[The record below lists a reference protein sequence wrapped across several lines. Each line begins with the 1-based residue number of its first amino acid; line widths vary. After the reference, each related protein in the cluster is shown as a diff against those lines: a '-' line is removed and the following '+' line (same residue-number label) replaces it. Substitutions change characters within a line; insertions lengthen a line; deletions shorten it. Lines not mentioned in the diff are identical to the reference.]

1 MGPQFAH
8 IETYSVKQNK
18 AGNSV
23 AQVLGEAIRD
33 ALYSQHI
40 SSPQPPRLVYGVDIP
55 MLRIL
60 HDQMIAGAATV
71 ATVKGKQLKR
81 AIRKDRNTLM
91 TVVSSYPVPVADLD
105 NDETGETR
113 RMYDRWVALNVGHF
127 KEKYGNQL
135 KTVIEHDDEEYPHVH
150 AYILPDE
157 DPGVFADGM
166 HPGRVAKAA
175 AAVAAKSQGLSG
187 REVTKVT
194 NTAYRKA
201 MREWQGEYYGAVGAP
216 CGLTRVGPRR
226 ARLSRAQWQAD
237 KANAVDLAKV
247 IEGNEATTL
256 LLAEREQE
264 SSFTSEILEVTELAN
279 DLAAAVNVAEA
290 ERLSALEK
298 SLKEQASTA
307 AAELQKEKNAVA
319 IELRITRKFKS
330 DLEDREEELD
340 GIFRLANVMIRTVA
354 EKLGVSPIVN
364 AVVAAIKA
372 FLEKPAP
379 VDPLIDRPSEDRNDD
394 TDGPDF

>member
-40 SSPQPPRLVYGVDIP
+40 ANPQPPRLVYGVDIL
-55 MLRIL
+55 MLRLL

-105 NDETGETR
+105 NDKTGETR
-113 RMYDRWVALNVGHF
+113 RMCDRWLALNVGHF

-150 AYILPDE
+150 AYILPDA

-166 HPGRVAKAA
+166 HPGRVAKTA

-187 REVTKVT
+187 HK
-194 NTAYRKA
+194 
-201 MREWQGEYYGAVGAP
+201 
-216 CGLTRVGPRR
+216 
-226 ARLSRAQWQAD
+226 
-237 KANAVDLAKV
+237 
-247 IEGNEATTL
+247 
-256 LLAEREQE
+256 LAEFY
-264 SSFTSEILEVTELAN
+264 SATYISMTVTRPKLRH
-279 DLAAAVNVAEA
+279 LISVAY
-290 ERLSALEK
+290 L
-298 SLKEQASTA
+298 
-307 AAELQKEKNAVA
+307 
-319 IELRITRKFKS
+319 
-330 DLEDREEELD
+330 
-340 GIFRLANVMIRTVA
+340 M
-354 EKLGVSPIVN
+354 P
-364 AVVAAIKA
+364 
-372 FLEKPAP
+372 
-379 VDPLIDRPSEDRNDD
+379 
-394 TDGPDF
+394 

>member
-8 IETYSVKQNK
+8 IETYSVKENK

-40 SSPQPPRLVYGVDIP
+40 ANPQPPRLVYGVDIL
-55 MLRIL
+55 MLRLL

-113 RMYDRWVALNVGHF
+113 RMYDRWVALNVRYLA
-127 KEKYGNQL
+127 EKYGGQL

-187 REVTKVT
+187 PEVTKVA
-194 NTAYRKA
+194 NTAYRAA
-201 MREWQGEYYGAVGAP
+201 MRHWQGEYYRAVGAP
-216 CGLTRVGPRR
+216 CGLTRDGPRR
-226 ARLSRAQWQAD
+226 ARLSRAQWQAE
-237 KANAVDLAKV
+237 KAKAVDLAKM
-247 IEGNEATTL
+247 IEGNEAANR

-264 SSFTSEILEVTELAN
+264 SSATWETLEVSRLAN
-279 DLAAAVNVAEA
+279 DLAAAANVAEA

-319 IELRITRKFKS
+319 TELRITRKFKS

-340 GIFRLANVMIRTVA
+340 GIFRLANAMMRTVA

-364 AVVAAIKA
+364 AVAAAIKA
-372 FLEKPAP
+372 FLERPAP
-379 VDPLIDRPSEDRNDD
+379 VDPTEEPNDE
-394 TDGPDF
+394 TGGPDF